1 MSAIDPGA
9 SGPARALITGGN
21 GNLGQ
26 AVARMLDDEGFEV
39 HVTVLDGQTRASFAY
54 GLMKEDLAVH
64 VADLTKEAEAKKLF
78 EEVGTPLVAL
88 VITVGGFVGGPFGET
103 DEATMEQQYA
113 LNLKSTMLTLRY
125 AYPSL
130 KASPVGGA
138 VVLLANRPSYFGS
151 GPGGA
156 LTTAMKAGVVS
167 LVKSL
172 SEEWKDDDITV
183 NAIAP
188 GIMDTPQNRRDMPDA
203 DHSRWPST
211 DQIARV
217 IRFLLS
223 EDARIVSGAIL
234 PAFGKS

>member
-1 MSAIDPGA
+1 VSAIDPAG
-9 SGPARALITGGN
+9 GPVRALITGGN

-26 AVARMLDDEGFEV
+26 AVARLLDDDGLEV
-39 HVTVLDGQTRASFAY
+39 HVTVINDEPRASFAY

-64 VADLTKEAEAKKLF
+64 VAALSKDADVKRLF
-78 EEVGTPLVAL
+78 EEVGSPLAALVA
-88 VITVGGFVGGPFGET
+88 TVGGFVGGPFADI
-103 DEATMEQQYA
+103 DEATIDHQYA
-113 LNLKSTMLTLRY
+113 LNLKSALLTLRH
-125 AYPSL
+125 AYPAM
-130 KASPVGGA
+130 KASPFGA
-138 VVLLANRPSYFGS
+138 SCVLLANRPAVLGS

-172 SEEWKDDDITV
+172 AEEWKDDGITV

-203 DHSRWPST
+203 DFSRWPST
-211 DQIARV
+211 AQVANV

-223 EDARIVSGAIL
+223 EDARIVSGAII
-234 PAFGKS
+234 PAFGRS